1 MYLKSLSCLFLF
13 LIFGNSVFSQKYLA
27 VETSDVSTEW
37 KGNTFNSSKTFYDN
51 IENAPQFGVL
61 SKILKSESLR
71 KSIEDQEM
79 VTIFAFS
86 NEAFSDFSKE
96 TTDSIVGNSKLMNAI
111 VKNMVV
117 PGRVDENSLRTEVKK
132 QNGLIYLTTLS
143 HQKLGVK
150 EVNGRLVLV
159 DSEGNTATITDTN
172 FTHKNGFFHIVNG
185 LIYPEEKE

>member
-1 MYLKSLSCLFLF
+1 MFLF

-79 VTIFAFS
+79 VTIFAYS

>member
-27 VETSDVSTEW
+27 VETSDVSSEW

-150 EVNGRLVLV
+150 EVNGRLILV

-185 LIYPEEKE
+185 LIYPQEKE

>member
-13 LIFGNSVFSQKYLA
+13 LIIGNSVFSQKYLS
-27 VETSDVSTEW
+27 VETSDISSEW
-37 KGNTFNSSKTFYDN
+37 KGNTFTSSKTFFEN
-51 IENAPQFGVL
+51 IENAPQFSVL
-61 SKILKSESLR
+61 SKTLKSESLR
-71 KSIEDQEM
+71 KSIETPEM

-86 NEAFSDFSKE
+86 DEAFSNFSKE
-96 TTDSIVGNSKLMNAI
+96 KTDSIVGNTNLMNAI

-117 PGRVDENSLRTEVKK
+117 PGRVDEHSLRTEVKK

-159 DSEGNTATITDTN
+159 DSEGNTATITETN

-185 LIYPEEKE
+185 LIYPPEEN